1 MTAVYFV
8 IAAAALAGAALLLVL
23 DRRRAAVVRRERA
36 VWGDGHGFRFVATE
50 RAAPDEVRDLRS
62 ELHRAAMD
70 IADHVEIVD
79 ITHGRYF
86 GDEAV
91 VFDLVDIGTIVA
103 VRRSIASSVVID
115 VRQEKVLAPAED
127 DVELLGAMG
136 RRVMFSTHLDI
147 ARRVCDRR
155 MIALATNA
163 PDYIEIIWNE
173 GNWSVAS
180 MPLTNDPDRLDTAL
194 ETVRRFTDLLRVL
207 PPSTDPAPSPDP
219 RDPSSPTGRARRGLV
234 EPKTEAIA
242 REQLAPTAGAVGARA
257 AAPRDGTRPDG
268 PRGDR
273 TRAENARAEAPA
285 ARPVSPVDVAGGPPR
300 TLPPRPQPRAAES
313 AQPRAAQSSQPRPSS
328 PPSDAPRRGVQ
339 PMPVRRRVD
348 PDRDVPRSDLPREG
362 YSRDDRSE

>member
-8 IAAAALAGAALLLVL
+8 IAAIALAGAAVLLWL

-50 RAAPDEVRDLRS
+50 RAAPEEVRDIRS

-70 IADHVEIVD
+70 IEDHVEIVD

-91 VFDLVDIGTIVA
+91 LFDLVDIGTIVA
-103 VRRSIASSVVID
+103 VRRSVASSVVID

-207 PPSTDPAPSPDP
+207 PPSTDPAPRPDP
-219 RDPSSPTGRARRGLV
+219 RDPSSPTGRARRGLA

-242 REQLAPTAGAVGARA
+242 REQLQATAGARA
-257 AAPRDGTRPDG
+257 AAPRPDGPRVDSPRPEG

-273 TRAENARAEAPA
+273 VRAENARADAPA
-285 ARPVSPVDVAGGPPR
+285 PRPVSPVDVAGGPPR
-300 TLPPRPQPRAAES
+300 TLPPRPQPRSAESDRPRAAES
-313 AQPRAAQSSQPRPSS
+313 DRPRSVAPS
-328 PPSDAPRRGVQ
+328 SDAPRRGVQ

-348 PDRDVPRSDLPREG
+348 PDRDIPREG
-362 YSRDDRSE
+362 FSRDDRSE

>member
-8 IAAAALAGAALLLVL
+8 IAALALAGAAVLLWL

-50 RAAPDEVRDLRS
+50 RAAPEEVRDLRS

-70 IADHVEIVD
+70 IEEHVEIVD

-103 VRRSIASSVVID
+103 VRRSVASSVVID

-207 PPSTDPAPSPDP
+207 PPSTDPAPRPDP
-219 RDPSSPTGRARRGLV
+219 RDPSSPTGRARRGLA

-242 REQLAPTAGAVGARA
+242 REQLQATAGAVGARA
-257 AAPRDGTRPDG
+257 AAPRPDG

-273 TRAENARAEAPA
+273 VRAENAPAEAPA

-313 AQPRAAQSSQPRPSS
+313 APPRPSS

-348 PDRDVPRSDLPREG
+348 PDRDTSRADAPREG
-362 YSRDDRSE
+362 FSRDNRSE